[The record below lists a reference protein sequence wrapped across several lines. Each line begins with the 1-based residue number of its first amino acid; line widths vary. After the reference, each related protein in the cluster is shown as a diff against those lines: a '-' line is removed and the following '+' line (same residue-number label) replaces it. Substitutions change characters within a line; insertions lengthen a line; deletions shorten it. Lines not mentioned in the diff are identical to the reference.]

1 MNLGASN
8 KLAGEG
14 ESISYEGNMETSRLI
29 EQIESLRGAVRFL
42 RSENSY
48 LKSQDL
54 LLELDQLPSY
64 SLPPLPP
71 SPTKSTGIPLTAS
84 SFLPTDPSIIQRN
97 FVTESKLLLREA
109 RVLSATPRMIDLSLV
124 RPGGKSVGWKSRSR
138 DPNSQWEVEK
148 DRVRDLSRR
157 VERLKEMRLGGGNGL
172 RVIGA

>member
-1 MNLGASN
+1 
-8 KLAGEG
+8 
-14 ESISYEGNMETSRLI
+14 METSRLI

-64 SLPPLPP
+64 SLPPLPS
-71 SPTKSTGIPLTAS
+71 SPPKSTGLPLTAS
-84 SFLPTDPSIIQRN
+84 SLLSTDPSIIQRTLI
-97 FVTESKLLLREA
+97 TESKVLLREA

-124 RPGGKSVGWKSRSR
+124 RPGGKITGWKSRAR

-157 VERLKEMRLGGGNGL
+157 VERLKEMRFSSGNGL